1 MRKHRI
7 KASTAFMIMR
17 LLALYGIVM
26 TVLFVRTLNQKEET
40 INQALNEKNNYE
52 AQLLENKIIG
62 LCERGK
68 YESTIEDCKATI
80 TELYDVCE
88 ELDAQ
93 NKSLVTSNEEYYSE
107 LLSLKDRVELYER
120 YDYALFFGGKRND
133 ITYDQLKTLEEC
145 IEESS
150 IPDTD
155 LILSWIMCE
164 SHGFT
169 NAKNPSSSAKGYGQF
184 LDGTSRFVYTKL
196 LGEKNWTPSVAYDG
210 ETNMRMMVAYTD
222 YLYDY
227 YGGPR
232 GMLKGYT
239 GSSDPL
245 FLSSYESKLNRYLK
259 FSGKSFSDMYDY

>member
-7 KASTAFMIMR
+7 KASTAFRIMR

-26 TVLFVRTLNQKEET
+26 TVLFVITLRQKNET
-40 INQALNEKNNYE
+40 INQAENEKNSYE
-52 AQLLENKIIG
+52 AQIFEDKIHDI
-62 LCERGK
+62 CERGK
-68 YESTIEDCKATI
+68 YESELEECNEAI
-80 TELYDVCE
+80 TELYDICE
-88 ELDAQ
+88 ELDTQ

-107 LLSLKDRVELYER
+107 LLSLKDKVELYER
-120 YDYALFFGGKRND
+120 YEYALFFGGRRND

-145 IEESS
+145 IQESS
-150 IPDTD
+150 IPDSD

-164 SHGFT
+164 SHGFA

-232 GMLKGYT
+232 GMLRGYT
-239 GSSDPL
+239 GSSDPS
-245 FLSSYESKLNRYLK
+245 FLSMYE
-259 FSGKSFSDMYDY
+259 GKEVR